1 MNKNARFCHHCIISL
16 QFAVY
21 REKIN
26 ELDHAL
32 QSSTEQTVQSDAEA
46 LEVVPYYHEDIRGLI
61 TVVCVQAILMSQYK
75 SFIDLSSKVHQ
86 IHEVLVSRPFSSHDD
101 II

>member
-1 MNKNARFCHHCIISL
+1 MQKFESDMQGEQYARFCHHCIISL

-46 LEVVPYYHEDIRGLI
+46 LEVAPYYHEDIRGLI
-61 TVVCVQAILMSQYK
+61 TVVVFRL
-75 SFIDLSSKVHQ
+75 F
-86 IHEVLVSRPFSSHDD
+86 
-101 II
+101 